1 MTSGEP
7 IIVMPFHI
15 FSDEMIFH
23 VVCGTCSHPDIS
35 GTDLFSVSHSFKKD
49 MSDKEKRE
57 CALIVDGQYWFTNE
71 KEHELDV
78 MKLIS
83 FVQEKAQVTIEDRY
97 WLDRQLSEPRKNFLR
112 SATGPRFSVK
122 EYPSKPKQCPCC
134 KEHFPVQS
142 GCDVGIALR
151 LFRLS
156 QDFKKIVLIAGDG
169 DFEEAL
175 EYAREI
181 ARCDVILACF
191 LNNSST
197 KLHPYARSVILLDP
211 NERQLKRSPTEDRR
225 ESEDRRPVAFAR
237 DRKFTTEDRRNT
249 PDRRGLL
256 DDPQVRPEERRALEE
271 RRAILEERR
280 ANTNKMLADTKFAES
295 RHGHVGKAPPA
306 PFPQGPP
313 DQPRCC
319 TAVGRSLLLHR
330 KENF

>member
-1 MTSGEP
+1 
-7 IIVMPFHI
+7 
-15 FSDEMIFH
+15 
-23 VVCGTCSHPDIS
+23 
-35 GTDLFSVSHSFKKD
+35 

-156 QDFKKIVLIAGDG
+156 QDFKKIVLIAGG
-169 DFEEAL
+169 L
-175 EYAREI
+175 
-181 ARCDVILACF
+181 
-191 LNNSST
+191 
-197 KLHPYARSVILLDP
+197 
-211 NERQLKRSPTEDRR
+211 
-225 ESEDRRPVAFAR
+225 
-237 DRKFTTEDRRNT
+237 
-249 PDRRGLL
+249 RGT
-256 DDPQVRPEERRALEE
+256 QERR
-271 RRAILEERR
+271 RVVPCV
-280 ANTNKMLADTKFAES
+280 FFVC
-295 RHGHVGKAPPA
+295 GV
-306 PFPQGPP
+306 
-313 DQPRCC
+313 
-319 TAVGRSLLLHR
+319 
-330 KENF
+330 